1 MISQLVVVLTGL
13 MIMGNMT
20 GLYVTSWWS
29 IFGMFVGWMFLGA
42 FIQYAIEVA
51 ATKKEKEAEEIVE
64 SIKAAAKMAK
74 EAEEQSIDK
83 KDIH

>member
-64 SIKAAAKMAK
+64 SIKAAAAEMAK
-74 EAEEQSIDK
+74 ETEETNK
-83 KDIH
+83 KDLH